1 MEDVL
6 DAYARSYDPDYPVV
20 CLDEARKE
28 LLSDVIDPVPGQSG
42 QVKREDYQYIRGG
55 TVSLYLA
62 VEPLAGKRWIR
73 CTERQTRVELA
84 GILRELAEIHY
95 PDVKRIVLVTDN
107 LKPHHFSALYEAFEP
122 ELAHTLAQRFEWHYT
137 PEHGSWLD
145 IAEIELSVLARQC
158 LNRRFRDREHLEAE
172 VAAWEISRNK
182 TAVKVNWQFST
193 KDARVKLRRLYPKW
207 VSSG

>member
-6 DAYARSYDPDYPVV
+6 DVYARPYDPDYPVV

-28 LLSDVIDPVPGQSG
+28 LHSDAVDPVPGQPG
-42 QVKREDYQYIRGG
+42 QVKREDYQYLRGG

-62 VEPLAGKRWIR
+62 VEPLAGKRWVR

-84 GILRELAEIHY
+84 SILRELAEVHY

-182 TAVKVNWQFST
+182 VAARVNWQFST
-193 KDARVKLRRLYPKW
+193 EDARVKLRWLYPKW
-207 VSSG
+207 VSSS